1 MKQIDFKDLYEQ
13 ACTQL
18 DVANAEISELQADIG
33 RWASGYSSLMRD
45 YHELKK
51 AATKTVFENGHLA
64 DGENCTLRELV
75 VALENARDE

>member
-1 MKQIDFKDLYEQ
+1 MNQIDYKDLYEQ

-18 DVANAEISELQADIG
+18 DVANAQIVELQADIG

-51 AATKTVFENGHLA
+51 AAAKTVFENGHLA
-64 DGENCTLRELV
+64 DGEDCTLRELV
-75 VALENARDE
+75 VALENVRDE